1 MGISRKE
8 RLGMIIDILKE
19 ENGSTGTKLAE
30 KFAVSRGTIL
40 KDIADLRRKGYPIQV
55 SSMVEEGGMMVAWY
69 ELPRYLQSTSAAS
82 AERR

>member
-55 SSMVEEGGMMVAWY
+55 SSMVEEGGMMAARTT
-69 ELPRYLQSTSAAS
+69 LPRYLQSTSAAS

>member
-55 SSMVEEGGMMVAWY
+55 SSMVEEGGMMAAWY

>member
-1 MGISRKE
+1 MGISRKK

-30 KFAVSRGTIL
+30 RFEVSRGTIL
-40 KDIADLRRKGYPIQV
+40 KDMADLRHMGYPIQV
-55 SSMVEEGGMMVAWY
+55 SSMVEEGGMMVARY
-69 ELPRYLQSTSAAS
+69 ELPRYLMSAAS

>member
-55 SSMVEEGGMMVAWY
+55 SAMVEEGGMMAARY

>member
-1 MGISRKE
+1 MGISRQE
-8 RLGMIIDILKE
+8 RLGMIIDILKDG
-19 ENGSTGTKLAE
+19 NGSTGTKLAE

-55 SSMVEEGGMMVAWY
+55 SSMVEEGGMMAAWY
-69 ELPRYLQSTSAAS
+69 EIPKYLRNTSAVS